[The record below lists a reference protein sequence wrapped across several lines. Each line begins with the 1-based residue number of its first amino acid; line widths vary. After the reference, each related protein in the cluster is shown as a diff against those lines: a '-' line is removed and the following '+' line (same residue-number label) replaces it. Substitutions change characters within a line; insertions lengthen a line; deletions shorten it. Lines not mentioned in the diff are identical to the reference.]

1 MTSLEQIA
9 PAFVGMAHSIIWA
22 SVATVDAKGRPR
34 TRILHP
40 IWQWD
45 GAALVGWIATE
56 PTPLKRAHLAAHPDI
71 SISYWTTNHDTC
83 SAECQADWVFD
94 DEGRTAV
101 WNMFKNCPAPVG
113 YDPAMIPQWAGGPT
127 SDAFAALRLTP
138 WRLRL
143 MPGTELINGEG
154 EVLSWRA

>member
-1 MTSLEQIA
+1 VTSLEQIA
-9 PAFVGMAHSIIWA
+9 PAFVGMAHSIVWA
-22 SVATVDAKGRPR
+22 SVATVDATGRPR
-34 TRILHP
+34 TRIMHP

-71 SISYWTTNHDTC
+71 SIRYWTTNHDTC
-83 SAECQADWVFD
+83 SGECRADWVFN

-101 WNMFKNCPAPVG
+101 GNMFKNRPAPVG
-113 YDPAMIPQWAGGPT
+113 YDPAMIPQWAGGAT

-138 WRLRL
+138 WRL
-143 MPGTELINGEG
+143 P
-154 EVLSWRA
+154 

>member
-1 MTSLEQIA
+1 MTPLEQIA
-9 PAFVGMAHSIIWA
+9 PAFVGMAHSIVWA

-34 TRILHP
+34 TRIMHP

-71 SISYWTTNHDTC
+71 SIRYWTTNHDTC
-83 SAECQADWVFD
+83 SGECRADWVFN

-101 WNMFKNCPAPVG
+101 GNMFKNRPAPVG
-113 YDPAMIPQWAGGPT
+113 YDPAMIPQWAGGAT

>member
-9 PAFVGMAHSIIWA
+9 PAFVGMAHSIVWA

-83 SAECQADWVFD
+83 SAECRADWVFD

-101 WNMFKNCPAPVG
+101 WNMFKNRPAPVG

>member
-1 MTSLEQIA
+1 VTSLEQVA
-9 PAFVGMAHSIIWA
+9 PAFVGMAHSIVWA

-83 SAECQADWVFD
+83 SAECRADWVFD

-101 WNMFKNCPAPVG
+101 WNMFKNGPAPVG
-113 YDPAMIPQWAGGPT
+113 YDPAVIPQWAGGPT

-154 EVLSWRA
+154 EVLRWRA

>member
-9 PAFVGMAHSIIWA
+9 PAFVGMAHSIVWS

-34 TRILHP
+34 TRIMHP

-45 GAALVGWIATE
+45 GAALVRWIATE
-56 PTPLKRAHLAAHPDI
+56 PTPLKRAHLTAHPDI

-83 SAECQADWVFD
+83 SAECRADWVFD

-101 WNMFKNCPAPVG
+101 WSMFTNRPAPVG
-113 YDPAMIPQWAGGPT
+113 YDPAIIPQWVGGPT

-138 WRLRL
+138 WRIRL

>member
-9 PAFVGMAHSIIWA
+9 PAFVGMAHSICWA

-34 TRILHP
+34 TRIMHP

-56 PTPLKRAHLAAHPDI
+56 PTPLKHAHLAAHPNI

-101 WNMFKNCPAPVG
+101 WNMFKNEQAPVG